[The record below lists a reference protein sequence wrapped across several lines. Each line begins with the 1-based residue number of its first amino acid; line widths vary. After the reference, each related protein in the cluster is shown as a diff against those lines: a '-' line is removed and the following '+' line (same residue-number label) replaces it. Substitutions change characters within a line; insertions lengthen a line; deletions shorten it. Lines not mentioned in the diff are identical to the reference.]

1 MTEQNKDNLFGI
13 GEKNTAFGKYFTG
26 LTYRHPLVK
35 KDGNINVGVSNITF
49 TPGARTNWHIHHDG
63 YQILLVTSG
72 QGWYQEAGQP
82 AQKLQAGDHVV
93 IPEGVKHWHG
103 AAKDSWFSH
112 VSITAGTSEWLAPV
126 SEDEYQKLDSG
137 IN

>member
-1 MTEQNKDNLFGI
+1 MVKEDNLFGI
-13 GEKNTAFGKYFTG
+13 GEENSAYGKYFTG

-35 KDGNINVGVSNITF
+35 KDADINVGISNITF

-72 QGWYQEAGQP
+72 NGWYQEAGKP
-82 AQKLQAGDHVV
+82 AQKLQAGDKVV
-93 IPEGVKHWHG
+93 IHEGIKHWHG

-112 VSITAGTSEWLAPV
+112 VSITAGSSEWLEPL
-126 SEDEYQKLDSG
+126 SDDEYEAIDR
-137 IN
+137 